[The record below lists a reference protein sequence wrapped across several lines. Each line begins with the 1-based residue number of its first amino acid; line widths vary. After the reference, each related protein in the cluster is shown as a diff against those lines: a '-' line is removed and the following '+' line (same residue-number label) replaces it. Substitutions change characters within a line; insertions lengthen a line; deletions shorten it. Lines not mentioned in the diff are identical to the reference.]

1 MVWKNASGCKQ
12 SRRRGFIKSRNGSSA
27 VEFAIIAPIF
37 LALTFAILEAGFFFF
52 IQSATEAANAK
63 AARLIRTGQAQ
74 AGGFDKAAF
83 FDEVCDVVKLFGDC
97 NTRLTVEVKRYNSFA
112 GLAADAGA
120 ATCRDANQAAI
131 DAMDYQAGASR
142 EIIRVRVCYMHK
154 ALTPGIGLN
163 LAKAQNGEVKMI
175 STSIFRNEP
184 F

>member
-1 MVWKNASGCKQ
+1 MAGKEAADKRG
-12 SRRRGFIKSRNGSSA
+12 RRRGFIKSREGSSA
-27 VEFAIIAPIF
+27 VEFAIVAPIF

-74 AGGFDKAAF
+74 SGGFDKNAF

-97 NTRLTVEVKRYNSFA
+97 NQRLTVEVKRYNSFA
-112 GLAADAGA
+112 GLAADAAGT
-120 ATCRDANQAAI
+120 TCRDANQAAI

-154 ALTPGIGLN
+154 ALTPGIGLK
-163 LAKAQNGEVKMI
+163 LAKAQNGQVKMI